1 MADTSLKCHLPRFP
15 YPQIGWEVIRLGA
28 THMDT
33 VNSKQQVAA
42 MEETEQLSER
52 WQNELPGSF
61 MNSGAYIFFDQY
73 RTVFLFLAC
82 GSLVMKG

>member
-1 MADTSLKCHLPRFP
+1 
-15 YPQIGWEVIRLGA
+15 
-28 THMDT
+28 MDT

-73 RTVFLFLAC
+73 RTVFFCLWQFSHERLIL
-82 GSLVMKG
+82 GGR